1 MRSCCRLPEG
11 GPHSFANSRRVVI
24 PDCSEASN
32 GTSAVA
38 FGGSVRYGVHPAST
52 TNIAVRDQPSDH
64 RPLKEHRPILQRK
77 VARRAADFCETVFQ
91 VE

>member
-1 MRSCCRLPEG
+1 LGRAEKRLSLTPQLRLT
-11 GPHSFANSRRVVI
+11 A
-24 PDCSEASN
+24 A
-32 GTSAVA
+32 
-38 FGGSVRYGVHPAST
+38 
-52 TNIAVRDQPSDH
+52 